1 MWKRWLGIFTKGLM
15 AQTSATIISLSS
27 FNVSFFIHVR
37 WQSLVQ
43 VISFNL
49 ITSTVLY
56 YQNYTIASFLVI
68 NPIANVIIIVNR
80 GSIIAVVVSI
90 IIIIVKVIIIM
101 IIIVIYNRG
110 SSIAVVV
117 IIISNIITINII
129 IVTIIFFNVIIVI
142 GIASIIVI
150 IINIDSCNNNTLTT
164 EKQF

>member
-1 MWKRWLGIFTKGLM
+1 MIDMSSTQCMWKRWLGIFTKGLM

-43 VISFNL
+43 VISFYL

-68 NPIANVIIIVNR
+68 NPIAKVIII
-80 GSIIAVVVSI
+80 SIIAVVVSI
-90 IIIIVKVIIIM
+90 I

-117 IIISNIITINII
+117 IIIINIITINII
-129 IVTIIFFNVIIVI
+129 AVTIIFFNVIIVV